1 MKVIAVVLQK
11 GGTAKTTTSVC
22 LASALSLQ
30 KKRVLIVDMDSQG
43 QVCLSFG
50 ISGET
55 LDKTIYDVFTDQYQ
69 IKDVIRKTHYKD
81 LHVLPS
87 NISLAN
93 FDMLVEGNRKEY
105 NPGHWLKNAL
115 TYTSNGKF
123 FLSMHYDYIII
134 DCPPSLGWLTI
145 NCLSA
150 ADGIIIPMPPEQF
163 ALSGLNDLINTV
175 HMVKKEYNSDLEI
188 YGVLM
193 TIFTART
200 NLSSNVS
207 QEIQKFCDKRGINVF
222 KNAIR
227 RSVRVGEAQFVGQP
241 PIFYARGNDAT
252 QDYLAFT
259 EEVLKL

>member
-1 MKVIAVVLQK
+1 MKVIAISMQK
-11 GGTAKTTTSVC
+11 GGAAKTTTSVC
-22 LASALSLQ
+22 LASALSL
-30 KKRVLIVDMDSQG
+30 KGKRVLIIDMDSQS

-55 LDKTIYDVFTDQYQ
+55 LDKTIYDVFTDQHR
-69 IKDVIRKTHYKD
+69 IKDAIRKTHYKG
-81 LHVLPS
+81 LSVLPS

-105 NPGHWLKNAL
+105 NPGRWLKNSIA
-115 TYTSNGKF
+115 GIKDQ
-123 FLSMHYDYIII
+123 YDYIII

-150 ADGIIIPMPPEQF
+150 ADGIIIPIPPEQF
-163 ALSGLNDLINTV
+163 ALSGLNDLINTF
-175 HMVKKEYNSDLEI
+175 HMVKKEYNQNLEI

-207 QEIQKFCDKRGINVF
+207 QEIQKFCDQRCIKVF
-222 KNAIR
+222 NNAIR

>member
-30 KKRVLIVDMDSQG
+30 KKKVLIVDMDSQG

-55 LDKTIYDVFTDQYQ
+55 LNKTIYDVFTDQHP

-81 LHVLPS
+81 LSVLPS
-87 NISLAN
+87 NISLAS

-115 TYTSNGKF
+115 AVIKAN
-123 FLSMHYDYIII
+123 YDYMII

-150 ADGIIIPMPPEQF
+150 ADGLIIPMPPEQF

-207 QEIQKFCDKRGINVF
+207 QEIQKFCDKRGIKVF
-222 KNAIR
+222 NNAIR